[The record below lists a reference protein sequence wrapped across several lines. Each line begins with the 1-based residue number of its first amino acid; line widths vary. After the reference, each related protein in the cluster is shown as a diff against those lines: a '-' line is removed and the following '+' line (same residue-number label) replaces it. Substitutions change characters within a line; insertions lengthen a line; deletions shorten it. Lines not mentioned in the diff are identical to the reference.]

1 VSDDRTRA
9 GDRSADLADGIG
21 LLAGSRT
28 GVTCY
33 NAGHGATHAAYYAMY
48 HAARAVLIRAYG
60 LRAPTKHSVV
70 VGRFGQL
77 AKQAGNADLMAAGR
91 LINEMQEERLL
102 SDYAAGR
109 RPPSADAAAAVRD
122 ARSFL
127 EACAR
132 HHGLPPPKAH

>member
-1 VSDDRTRA
+1 M
-9 GDRSADLADGIG
+9 
-21 LLAGSRT
+21 T
-28 GVTCY
+28 GPEPAIEAQTWQM
-33 NAGHGATHAAYYAMY
+33 ALDFLQEAEQASPAIMPRMATNAAYYAMY